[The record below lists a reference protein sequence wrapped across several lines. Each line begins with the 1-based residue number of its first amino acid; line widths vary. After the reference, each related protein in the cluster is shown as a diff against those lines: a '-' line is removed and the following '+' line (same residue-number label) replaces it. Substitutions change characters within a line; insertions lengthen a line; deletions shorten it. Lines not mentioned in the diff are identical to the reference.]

1 MQPTAKSAGMAR
13 QGDSAKD
20 LATVP
25 EDAGVVRSVGEPSGK
40 PVAGPFGGPGGGGAN
55 KFADNG
61 GAVIEIVRLQLIY
74 WGSAWASNPPPSPT
88 SAQVTSAVQ
97 QILAGPY
104 MTGLAQY
111 RNIGRGHLLGSV
123 VVTSS
128 NPPNSFTDTNV
139 SNFVAGLIKAG
150 TVPGL
155 DAAKANLYF
164 VIMPKG
170 INSSSGGV
178 IGEHTYYTDSSGNR
192 IHFGW
197 VTNNGT
203 LSYVTNV
210 LSHELVESCTDP
222 EGSAILGIAGTCSG
236 GGWCEIGDV
245 CEGTSSVLNGVTVQS
260 FWSNTNAGCIIPNWP
275 ATTFPYSGTQ
285 FTYTLAANQ
294 SATFYTFNWPEY
306 EFVVWEVVP
315 TTAGTAAEITWS
327 VEIQRASGAYVTYWI
342 TVTNLTGAAVSIQ
355 GRYTVLGI
363 A

>member
-1 MQPTAKSAGMAR
+1 MVQPDGHQDA
-13 QGDSAKD
+13 
-20 LATVP
+20 LTVTEAP
-25 EDAGVVRSVGEPSGK
+25 ANAGVVRSVGAPGGEPV
-40 PVAGPFGGPGGGGAN
+40 PGPFGGPGGGGAN

-61 GAVIEIVRLQLIY
+61 GAVIEIARLQLIY
-74 WGSAWASNPPPSPT
+74 WGSAWGSSPAPSPT

-97 QILAGPY
+97 QIFSGPY
-104 MTGLAQY
+104 MTGLTQY
-111 RNIGRGHLLGSV
+111 RDIGRGHLLGSV

-128 NPPNSFTDTNV
+128 NPPNPFTDTNV
-139 SNFVAGLIKAG
+139 SNFIAGLISAG

-164 VIMPKG
+164 VVMPKG
-170 INSSSGGV
+170 VNSSSGGV
-178 IGEHTYYTDSSGNR
+178 IGEHTYYTDGSGNR

-203 LSYVTNV
+203 LPYVTNV

-222 EGSAILGIAGTCSG
+222 EGSAILGVAGTCSG

-245 CEGTSSVLNGVTVQS
+245 CESTSGVVNGITVQS
-260 FWSNTNAGCIIPNWP
+260 YWSNTNNKCIVPAWP
-275 ATTFPYSGTQ
+275 ATTYPYSGTQ
-285 FTYTLAANQ
+285 FTYTIPANQ
-294 SATFYTFNWPEY
+294 TVNFYTFNWPEY

-315 TTAGTAAEITWS
+315 TTAGTAAEITWN

-342 TVTNLTGAAVSIQ
+342 SVTNLTGAPVSIQ